1 MIIIG
6 ILIEK
11 SNPILVIN
19 NKILILRKIREP
31 CLGYEPYNTF
41 FINEK
46 TRQTINEAIH
56 PTKHV
61 NSKACV

>member
-19 NKILILRKIREP
+19 NKILILWKIREP
-31 CLGYEPYNTF
+31 CICYEPYNTF
-41 FINEK
+41 SLTEK
-46 TRQTINEAIH
+46 QD
-56 PTKHV
+56 KQ
-61 NSKACV
+61 